1 MQVLRD
7 AEGAETVSAVL
18 SAVSAAFL
26 PCLITVILVHGWIK
40 KVNVYNLFIEGC
52 RDGLKTA
59 ADILPFIIAVFL
71 AIRLMTDSGALDA
84 LEKLCDPIFDLLGM
98 PEELAGF
105 MIMRPVSGS
114 GTLVIL
120 EQLADEFGPDS
131 FLCRSACVMMG
142 SSETLLYAVAV
153 YFGVTSVKKM
163 RHTVPA
169 GIVGYI
175 IGIWLSL
182 VLCKVM

>member
-1 MQVLRD
+1 MSD
-7 AEGAETVSAVL
+7 IL

-26 PCLITVILVHGWIK
+26 PLMITVILVHGMVK
-40 KVNVYNLFIEGC
+40 KANVYNLFIEGC
-52 RDGLKTA
+52 QEGIKTA

-71 AIRLMTDSGALDA
+71 AIRLMTDSGALSV
-84 LEKLCDPIFDLLGM
+84 LEKVCDPVFSFFGM
-98 PEELAGF
+98 PEELAAF

-120 EQLADEFGPDS
+120 ENLADEFGPDS

-153 YFGVTSVKKM
+153 YFGATSVKKM

-182 VLCKVM
+182 VLCKIM

>member
-1 MQVLRD
+1 MS
-7 AEGAETVSAVL
+7 GIL

-71 AIRLMTDSGALDA
+71 AIRLMTDSGALDM
-84 LEKLCDPIFDLLGM
+84 LEKLGDPVFSMLGM

-142 SSETLLYAVAV
+142 SSETLFYAVAV
-153 YFGVTSVKKM
+153 YFGATSVKKM

>member
-1 MQVLRD
+1 MSGILS
-7 AEGAETVSAVL
+7 TVSE
-18 SAVSAAFL
+18 AFL
-26 PCLITVILVHGWIK
+26 PCLITVILLHGWIK
-40 KVNVYNLFIEGC
+40 KVNVYGLFVEGC

-71 AIRLMTDSGALDA
+71 AIRLMTDSGALE
-84 LEKLCDPIFDLLGM
+84 LVERICDPFFSILGM

-120 EQLADEFGPDS
+120 EQLADEFGADS
-131 FLCRSACVMMG
+131 FMCRSACVMMG
-142 SSETLLYAVAV
+142 SSETLFYAVAV